1 MVWKTLI
8 VRERRRKDSIF
19 QPKTHFFPPMP
30 RFASACRN
38 VFENTSP
45 LISFALISSVP
56 KPIRSSINPSPT
68 PPHFFFF
75 FHKGMEDDHRE
86 KVSQTKVDDGTT
98 RVFPCLFCSRKFYS
112 SQALGGH
119 QNAHKKE
126 RSAARKAKRAS
137 EYGPTSFSSSPT
149 LPMVYAPASHH
160 LGTLHPPMYITAH
173 AANLRCFP
181 NNHHISDRFGSNG
194 AARFD
199 NKVVFYGGSS
209 NGYHH
214 HHHHQFE
221 EEEQSHLNW
230 QRSIRCNRGLSQRL
244 AMADSNQGA
253 GSADHKDKDQKLDL
267 SLHL

>member
-1 MVWKTLI
+1 
-8 VRERRRKDSIF
+8 
-19 QPKTHFFPPMP
+19 
-30 RFASACRN
+30 
-38 VFENTSP
+38 
-45 LISFALISSVP
+45 
-56 KPIRSSINPSPT
+56 
-68 PPHFFFF
+68 
-75 FHKGMEDDHRE
+75 MEDDHRE